1 MCTLRLADV
10 LWLCCVVVVVVYSGY
25 VVSNVRCA
33 VDAAIVVVICAVCVF
48 LVGWL
53 A

>member
-1 MCTLRLADV
+1 MVYLYTVANVAD
-10 LWLCCVVVVVVYSGY
+10 VVVVVVYSGY